1 MSTQKILIVDDE
13 KLILIS
19 TRIVL
24 ESVGYGV
31 VTAASGEEAIGKARE
46 ESPGLILLDIMMPGI
61 DGWETLSRLKEDA
74 ETKDIPVIIFT
85 AREHSRGR
93 LRCPGASQA
102 SSSRWMS
109 ATTRFCST
117 TWLPSGRLMRHA
129 PRSYQSMTPRISSP
143 SRRRKTSGVWASA
156 WRR

>member
-1 MSTQKILIVDDE
+1 MSDQKILIVDDE

-31 VTAASGEEAIGKARE
+31 VTAASGEEAIGKAKE
-46 ESPGLILLDIMMPGI
+46 EMPGLILLDIMMPGI

-93 LRCPGASQA
+93 QLAREMGAADYFQKPFEPDELIAIVEEYLVPENVEA
-102 SSSRWMS
+102 S
-109 ATTRFCST
+109 
-117 TWLPSGRLMRHA
+117 
-129 PRSYQSMTPRISSP
+129 
-143 SRRRKTSGVWASA
+143 
-156 WRR
+156 

>member
-1 MSTQKILIVDDE
+1 MSDQKILIVDDE

-31 VTAASGEEAIGKARE
+31 VTAASGEEAIGKAKE
-46 ESPGLILLDIMMPGI
+46 EMPGLILLDIMMPGI

-93 LRCPGASQA
+93 QLAREMGAADYFQKPFEPDELIA
-102 SSSRWMS
+102 IVEEYLVPENVK
-109 ATTRFCST
+109 A
-117 TWLPSGRLMRHA
+117 G
-129 PRSYQSMTPRISSP
+129 
-143 SRRRKTSGVWASA
+143 
-156 WRR
+156 

>member
-1 MSTQKILIVDDE
+1 MSDHKILIVDDE

-31 VTAASGEEAIGKARE
+31 VTAASGEEAIGKAKE
-46 ESPGLILLDIMMPGI
+46 EKPGLILLDIMMPGI

-74 ETKDIPVIIFT
+74 GTRDIPVIIFT

-93 LRCPGASQA
+93 QLAREMGAADYFQKPFEPDELIAIVEEYLIPEATENVQA
-102 SSSRWMS
+102 
-109 ATTRFCST
+109 
-117 TWLPSGRLMRHA
+117 G
-129 PRSYQSMTPRISSP
+129 
-143 SRRRKTSGVWASA
+143 
-156 WRR
+156 

>member
-1 MSTQKILIVDDE
+1 MSEHKILIVDDE

-31 VTAASGEEAIGKARE
+31 VTAASGEEAIGKAKE
-46 ESPGLILLDIMMPGI
+46 EKPGLILLDIMMPGI

-93 LRCPGASQA
+93 QLAREMGAADYFQKPFEPDELIAIVEEYLVPENVQA
-102 SSSRWMS
+102 
-109 ATTRFCST
+109 
-117 TWLPSGRLMRHA
+117 G
-129 PRSYQSMTPRISSP
+129 
-143 SRRRKTSGVWASA
+143 
-156 WRR
+156 